1 MPASACSRTPR
12 AGLGGRDP
20 GPGLLLPTEQSHTD
34 IPEGPGSGPVGGKGL
49 SLWGMAGEEVL
60 APPQWLS
67 GAFLS
72 VGGAER

>member
-1 MPASACSRTPR
+1 M
-12 AGLGGRDP
+12 
-20 GPGLLLPTEQSHTD
+20 GPG
-34 IPEGPGSGPVGGKGL
+34 GGKGL

-72 VGGAER
+72 VGGAERWVAQKMGLYACKY

>member
-1 MPASACSRTPR
+1 M
-12 AGLGGRDP
+12 
-20 GPGLLLPTEQSHTD
+20 
-34 IPEGPGSGPVGGKGL
+34 GPVGGKGL
-49 SLWGMAGEEVL
+49 FSLWGMAGEEVS